1 MLDRMKKDLIALQLK
16 SNDLI
21 ESLKSK
27 RTIMKDELNKD
38 RKSKENKLQSKYRLD
53 HLMKNIERE
62 QDKRKERIESLQTSI
77 KNKEEAL
84 QKRMD
89 RVQRQSEIAEAA
101 ANENKDQNEVKLR
114 ENFMIQKMWSQY
126 YKMKMNKEMKKSF
139 VIEDAFQKIR
149 SQTAI
154 TDVQEIV
161 HKFRTRESTYAQ
173 LLQLVDGHEKR
184 LERLRVE
191 NEDKLETIK
200 KLKMEHN
207 AQVKAKVPTKANAKS
222 ADTSESEILKLTSS
236 IQRMEKELETLN
248 NRRKKI
254 HLVTDQVGGWSSR
267 VVSKLNSQLLGNES
281 PPSKSSI
288 PKNSLTSLFDQ
299 ISDIVIKSIDEIT
312 STTSVA
318 AGQAEEL
325 SMAMTKDFLKDLEN
339 EEFFSKNFR
348 VRPQSGTNNVDQEN
362 RSEHISRSNMVTTAP
377 GQEPADDEEKF
388 HKMMNLEM
396 EEQRRKMKTQK

>member
-325 SMAMTKDFLKDLEN
+325 SMVMTKDFLKDLEN

>member
-236 IQRMEKELETLN
+236 I
-248 NRRKKI
+248 
-254 HLVTDQVGGWSSR
+254 
-267 VVSKLNSQLLGNES
+267 
-281 PPSKSSI
+281 
-288 PKNSLTSLFDQ
+288 
-299 ISDIVIKSIDEIT
+299 
-312 STTSVA
+312 
-318 AGQAEEL
+318 
-325 SMAMTKDFLKDLEN
+325 
-339 EEFFSKNFR
+339 
-348 VRPQSGTNNVDQEN
+348 
-362 RSEHISRSNMVTTAP
+362 
-377 GQEPADDEEKF
+377 
-388 HKMMNLEM
+388 
-396 EEQRRKMKTQK
+396 